1 MLEDI
6 SPRNSWRITIFAFL
20 VFFSVLMAGFLPDVG
35 REMNQREEFSYPDN
49 PVWQASDRAEEKMP
63 EESWLV
69 FQIVMGSSVE
79 SEEHNVLDSQ
89 VFREA
94 TDRHDSLMAD
104 NETSQYFDVKFN
116 WLVQRDTTSGIWG
129 MPETVRDIM
138 DATYDPSTGAMI
150 RGSPIALP
158 PVYFAGPEMTTL
170 NVSQAMLGS
179 YMLDGSWYPD
189 PNGTS
194 PNIVYSGI
202 AYTGPNFDAAT
213 DSDLTYVLNAL
224 FNIRSDDGSYPYR
237 NMISPDLCVLKAEE
251 CVLPRDKDGYPI
263 GMLAEEGEQWK
274 AKGLMLVGEA
284 NATRLYADY
293 PRQRGDHEHYEY
305 WEQKVDQHYQAPLE
319 SDEDVSFYSYLAF
332 GLELDRQVNSTLPLV
347 GVSFVLM
354 VCLLSFYFRDLGD
367 VLVSGLSLGLLM
379 VCMFANSKWLGF
391 PDTQLS
397 AMLPILMLALG
408 VDFVIHSLTRWRRLA
423 LSDSSYSIDTQ
434 EASIN
439 GAWET
444 IITLFPALGVATL
457 TTVVAFGTATLSEIP
472 DLYEWGILGPLG
484 IIEAYFIM
492 GVFAPVLRSYFP
504 PDEDSDI
511 VDEDSILY
519 RIGQILS
526 VEKLSLLMEDRSI
539 PMLVVFLLLTLILS
553 PIVLGNP
560 ESTFDVTEYADND
573 SKFIQTV
580 LVGQNTFTEQGEP
593 GYYVIEGENL
603 GRYEVIMEI
612 DAVETQLSDDNFSA
626 PWLGSLPYIIRTQV
640 TLAQTFEGS
649 GYAPSVIDPV
659 SGIPLSEADI
669 HHVLEDV
676 YHNGTRNLEG
686 TFHISPSQARETYLL
701 ENGKLTMVRVW
712 FQVLRPDD
720 MYGAMK
726 DQKKDLDAAVVD
738 INQMDGVSAQV
749 AGLSYERYVYVLEIT
764 DSFQESLVVAII
776 LAFFIVLVALRDIKL
791 SIITIM
797 PVVAITIWLRG
808 GMVLTDTSI
817 NLVTVQISSLAIGL
831 GVDYAIHMVQR
842 VREARAENPHASQ
855 EQWMS
860 EALDET
866 GNNVAMSAFTDF
878 VGFMVLTLSIMPL
891 FVTFGMI
898 MAIMIMLSFIA
909 AVIMLP
915 ALLYQFGDLEGNR
928 PPSMPSSVPESEK
941 PIRKVKKIIKRRNP
955 NPN

>member
-1 MLEDI
+1 M
-6 SPRNSWRITIFAFL
+6 
-20 VFFSVLMAGFLPDVG
+20 
-35 REMNQREEFSYPDN
+35 
-49 PVWQASDRAEEKMP
+49 
-63 EESWLV
+63 
-69 FQIVMGSSVE
+69 
-79 SEEHNVLDSQ
+79 
-89 VFREA
+89 
-94 TDRHDSLMAD
+94 
-104 NETSQYFDVKFN
+104 
-116 WLVQRDTTSGIWG
+116 
-129 MPETVRDIM
+129 
-138 DATYDPSTGAMI
+138 
-150 RGSPIALP
+150 
-158 PVYFAGPEMTTL
+158 
-170 NVSQAMLGS
+170 
-179 YMLDGSWYPD
+179 
-189 PNGTS
+189 
-194 PNIVYSGI
+194 
-202 AYTGPNFDAAT
+202 
-213 DSDLTYVLNAL
+213 NAL
-224 FNIRSDDGSYPYR
+224 FNLRSDDCSYPYS
-237 NMISPDLCVLKAEE
+237 NMVSPDLCVLKSEE

-263 GMLAEEGEQWK
+263 EMLAQEGEHWK
-274 AKGLMLVGEA
+274 AKGFMLVGEA

-305 WEQKVDQHYQAPLE
+305 WEQKVDEHYQTPLE
-319 SDEDVSFYSYLAF
+319 SNENVSFYSYLAF
-332 GLELDRQVNSTLPLV
+332 GLELDSQVNSTLPLV

-354 VCLLSFYFRDLGD
+354 VCLLSFYFRNLGD

-379 VCMFANSKWLGF
+379 ACMFANSKWLGF

-423 LSDSSYSIDTQ
+423 LSDLGYSIDPRD
-434 EASIN
+434 ASIN
-439 GAWET
+439 SAWEAV
-444 IITLFPALGVATL
+444 ITLFPALGVATL

-492 GVFAPVLRSYFP
+492 GVFAPLLRSYFP

-511 VDEDSILY
+511 VNEDGIFY
-519 RIGQILS
+519 RIGQVLS
-526 VEKLSLLMEDRSI
+526 VERLSSMMEDRSI
-539 PMLVVFLLLTLILS
+539 SMLIGFLLLTLVLS
-553 PIVLGNP
+553 PIVLGSP
-560 ESTFDVTEYADND
+560 ASTFDVTEYADND

-593 GYYVIEGENL
+593 GYYVVEGEDL
-603 GRYEVIMEI
+603 GRYDVIMEI
-612 DAVETQLSDDNFSA
+612 SAVETQLSDDNISA
-626 PWLGSLPYIIRTQV
+626 PWLGSLPYIVRTQV
-640 TLAQTFEGS
+640 ILAQTVEGS

-669 HHVLEDV
+669 YHVLEDV
-676 YHNGTRNLEG
+676 YRNGTRNLDG
-686 TFHISPSQARETYLL
+686 TFHISPSAARETYLL
-701 ENGKLTMVRVW
+701 ENGKLTMVRIW

-726 DQKKDLDAAVVD
+726 EQKKVLDAAVVD
-738 INQMDGVSAQV
+738 LNQVDGVSAQV

-764 DSFQESLVVAII
+764 DSFQESLLIAIV
-776 LAFFIVLVALRDIKL
+776 LAFFIVLVALRDLKL

-817 NLVTVQISSLAIGL
+817 NLITVQISSLAIGL

-855 EQWMS
+855 EEWMS

-878 VGFMVLTLSIMPL
+878 AGFMVLTLSIMPL

-898 MAIMIMLSFIA
+898 MAIMITLSFVA

-915 ALLYQFGDLEGNR
+915 ALLYQFGDLEGGR
-928 PPSMPSSVPESEK
+928 PPPAPSVDSEPEK
-941 PIRKVKKIIKRRNP
+941 PLFERKHRLAKKIRKRRLPDP
-955 NPN
+955 N